1 MRLRRMATLV
11 ESADI
16 REPLCGSTLNMS
28 SPSHSNLSY
37 RFDDSRFYLLVV
49 VGEIVSEEHLRCAI
63 ADIEKGRRE
72 QDSGQKGN
80 PVLLFGHR

>member
-1 MRLRRMATLV
+1 MATLV

-16 REPLCGSTLNMS
+16 TEPLCGSTLKMS
-28 SPSHSNLSY
+28 SQSPSSLNY

-63 ADIEKGRRE
+63 ADIEKGKARALE
-72 QDSGQKGN
+72 
-80 PVLLFGHR
+80 

>member
-1 MRLRRMATLV
+1 MREREIEECARLARMATLV

-16 REPLCGSTLNMS
+16 TEPLCGSTLKMS
-28 SPSHSNLSY
+28 SQSPSSLNY

-63 ADIEKGRRE
+63 ADIEKGKARALE
-72 QDSGQKGN
+72 
-80 PVLLFGHR
+80 